1 MKSNN
6 EEVTHSGVEYV
17 EKIET
22 VFSSS
27 FVVRHKFT
35 KAFFSEGDLCVCL
48 LFRYLNGES
57 TGPHEDLS
65 NR

>member
-22 VFSSS
+22 VFLPLSSS
-27 FVVRHKFT
+27 ATSLQR
-35 KAFFSEGDLCVCL
+35 
-48 LFRYLNGES
+48 LFIFRG
-57 TGPHEDLS
+57 
-65 NR
+65 

>member
-17 EKIET
+17 QKIET
-22 VFSSS
+22 VFLPLSSS
-27 FVVRHKFT
+27 ATSLQRL
-35 KAFFSEGDLCVCL
+35 FSEGDLCVCL